1 MRFIY
6 CAMICGG
13 LGPDVWDKEIIFESD
28 NFLTAA
34 EFAQGVADE
43 MRGQV
48 VSLEQSERAPNQLIF
63 GRK

>member
-1 MRFIY
+1 
-6 CAMICGG
+6 MICGG

-48 VSLEQSERAPNQLIF
+48 VSLEQSE
-63 GRK
+63 